1 MIGRRNF
8 TGIAVAVG
16 IAVAATGGMALA
28 HGMRGHGGPGGGG
41 LFILAKAA
49 GIDHSQVHTAFK
61 NDSALKTDF
70 ANVKSAHQALM
81 SCLASGGASS
91 GGSCDTA
98 INNFAGAQQTL
109 TTEKYKVWD
118 GLFKGAPNLNKST
131 SVLSQMQQLEQQRHA
146 LFASVFGKTQNEP
159 GSPEAPPAE

>member
-16 IAVAATGGMALA
+16 LAVAATGGLALA
-28 HGMRGHGGPGGGG
+28 HGMGGHGGPGGGG

-49 GIDHSQVHTAFK
+49 GVDHSQVHTAFK
-61 NDSALKTDF
+61 NDATLKTDF
-70 ANVKSAHQALM
+70 ANVKSTHQALM

-98 INNFAGAQQTL
+98 INNFAAAQQTL
-109 TTEKYKVWD
+109 TTEKYKVWES
-118 GLFKGAPNLNKST
+118 LFKGAPNLNKST

-146 LFASVFGKTQNEP
+146 LMASVFGKAPNAAD
-159 GSPEAPPAE
+159 SPEPPPAE

>member
-16 IAVAATGGMALA
+16 FMVAATGGLALA
-28 HGMRGHGGPGGGG
+28 HGMGEHRGPGGGG

-49 GIDHSQVHTAFK
+49 GIDHSQVHTAFR
-61 NDSALKTDF
+61 NDAALKTDF
-70 ANVKSAHQALM
+70 ANVTSTRQALIG
-81 SCLASGGASS
+81 CLASGGANS

-98 INNFAGAQQTL
+98 INNFATAQQAL
-109 TTEKYKVWD
+109 TTEKYKVWE

-146 LFASVFGKTQNEP
+146 LMASVFGKAPNAADSAE
-159 GSPEAPPAE
+159 PPAAK